1 MIKASIYKPITM
13 LMVILTV
20 VVFGIYT
27 YSMMPVNMLPN
38 FEVPVVTA
46 TVKYTGASTDELETT
61 VIKPVEDQVE
71 LIDGIDYPQGYSPK
85 AVPESKHLYSDLKF
99 SPFRP

>member
-27 YSMMPVNMLPN
+27 YRMMVVDLMPK
-38 FEVPVVTA
+38 FDVPVVTA
-46 TVKYTGASTDELETT
+46 VIVYAGAN
-61 VIKPVEDQVE
+61 P
-71 LIDGIDYPQGYSPK
+71 
-85 AVPESKHLYSDLKF
+85 
-99 SPFRP
+99 

>member
-27 YSMMPVNMLPN
+27 YRMLPVNLLPD

-46 TVKYTGASTDELETT
+46 VVIYTGANPDELVST
-61 VIKPVEDQVE
+61 VIKPTEEQLE
-71 LIDGIDYPQGYSPK
+71 LLDGIDYVM
-85 AVPESKHLYSDLKF
+85 A
-99 SPFRP
+99 

>member
-20 VVFGIYT
+20 VVFGVYT

-46 TVKYTGASTDELETT
+46 V
-61 VIKPVEDQVE
+61 VQ
-71 LIDGIDYPQGYSPK
+71 
-85 AVPESKHLYSDLKF
+85 
-99 SPFRP
+99 